1 MIYRNEKHK
10 KDYESILSRMNINDC
25 YHRSLAYLLALD
37 TVLFEHI
44 EAVYDFQEDVIKPE
58 GLHKGFQTGTSKKT
72 TRLAFNLWNGCT
84 DEGETYVDRDGYE
97 SSLPS
102 IYYSPEQIFN
112 CTAYAPY
119 YWQAV
124 QLRFEMIK

>member
-1 MIYRNEKHK
+1 MVYRNEKHK

-44 EAVYDFQEDVIKPE
+44 EVVYDFQEDCIKLE

-72 TRLAFNLWNGCT
+72 TRLAFNLWNGCA

-112 CTAYAPY
+112 CTTYAPY

>member
-1 MIYRNEKHK
+1 MVYRNEKHK

-44 EAVYDFQEDVIKPE
+44 ETLYDFQEDGIKLE

-72 TRLAFNLWNGCT
+72 TRLAFNLWNGCA

-102 IYYSPEQIFN
+102 IYYYHEQIFN
-112 CTAYAPY
+112 CTTYAPY

>member
-10 KDYESILSRMNINDC
+10 NDYESILSRMNINDC

-44 EAVYDFQEDVIKPE
+44 ETLYDFQEDGIKLE

-84 DEGETYVDRDGYE
+84 WE
-97 SSLPS
+97 
-102 IYYSPEQIFN
+102 
-112 CTAYAPY
+112 
-119 YWQAV
+119 W
-124 QLRFEMIK
+124 

>member
-1 MIYRNEKHK
+1 MVYRNEKHQ

-44 EAVYDFQEDVIKPE
+44 ETLYDFQEDGIKLE

-72 TRLAFNLWNGCT
+72 TRLAFNLWNGCA

-112 CTAYAPY
+112 CTTYAPY

-124 QLRFEMIK
+124 QLRFEMD